1 MNGPGG
7 SRGDVDSVVRLLGE
21 PEVRL
26 LTLVGLGGVGKSRLA
41 RQVRVAL
48 SEAGTDVAVVEL
60 AGAAG
65 PEAALALLADA
76 LPAVAD
82 DSAPVLLA
90 ENLEAVLPLAPAL
103 GTLLAGHPRLTVL
116 ATSRAAGG
124 LTHEHLYRV
133 RPLDVADGAAA
144 RELFLRHARRVAYED
159 GLDAHE
165 QTVTAICRQL
175 EGHPL
180 ALVIAARQ
188 LAALP
193 AEALLARLRE
203 GWSLSMKGPVDLPG
217 RHRSLGRVL
226 DDTVTALSADAR
238 RLLGRLGVFEGR
250 FAYPAVE
257 HVLGAHA
264 EEKAEEEADETLWDG
279 VSELVAHGLL
289 EPVPSADGSA
299 GISFRMPG
307 VVREYAR
314 RLLREDAGPQ
324 AAEALRGAHARHFG
338 ERVLDGHEEHGA
350 AAETWT
356 RRVEEELPDVRAAL
370 RFLIDTADPRALDLA
385 AALRGHWLARGR
397 LREGIALLGEV
408 LALPVAGEG
417 TARLR
422 AREAHAVLTG
432 AASSYAHALTALQ
445 ECADDWAA
453 AGETTTRART
463 LVDLGAAVFE
473 AHGFDRAE
481 PLYREAIDVL
491 DAAGDHWW
499 AARAR
504 SLLGASAAATEAHRT
519 LARTALDEAV
529 RGFRDLG
536 ESTWTH
542 VPYQQLG
549 RMLHEEGH
557 DVQAVAL
564 LSEGLGLAQR
574 GGDDWNASVFLN
586 LLADV
591 RLTRG
596 EAALAGG
603 HHVESLRLVE
613 RIGARP
619 RYVWC
624 LEGLAACLDDL
635 GETPYAARLVGLSRA
650 VRSRLTLD
658 DWVEFPARAIDLSSI
673 EWSLSRPVFEQLCA
687 EGAELT
693 VGDVLAEVPP
703 LLSAKRAPG
712 PRRERRRRHPDGLT
726 GREAQVLRLIAS
738 GATSRAIA
746 SELFISIETVG
757 RHISN
762 LYRKIGVSSRAEAT
776 AHAIRSGLLEE

>member
-1 MNGPGG
+1 MNDAGG
-7 SRGDVDSVVRLLGE
+7 CGDDVTAVVRLLGD

-26 LTLVGLGGVGKSRLA
+26 LTLVGIGGIGKSRLA
-41 RQVRVAL
+41 RQVCVELRQG
-48 SEAGTDVAVVEL
+48 GTDVRFVEL
-60 AGAAG
+60 AGASG
-65 PEAALALLADA
+65 PEAALALLTDA
-76 LPAVAD
+76 LPADPEEDA
-82 DSAPVLLA
+82 APQVLLA

-103 GTLLAGHPRLTVL
+103 GTLLAGYPRVTVL
-116 ATSRAAGG
+116 ATSRAAGR
-124 LTHEHLYRV
+124 LTDEHLFRV
-133 RPLDVADGAAA
+133 GPLDVTDGASA
-144 RELFLRHARRVAYED
+144 RELFLWHARRVAYQG

-165 QTVTAICRQL
+165 QTVTAICRLL

-180 ALVIAARQ
+180 ALIIAAGQ

-203 GWSLSMKGPVDLPG
+203 GWSLSMKGAVDLPD
-217 RHRSLGRVL
+217 RHRSLGRIL
-226 DDTVTALSADAR
+226 DDSVTALSRPAR
-238 RLLGRLGVFEGR
+238 HLLARLSVFEDR
-250 FAYPAVE
+250 FAYAAAAD
-257 HVLGAHA
+257 VL
-264 EEKAEEEADETLWDG
+264 AEEEADEALWEG
-279 VSELVAHGLL
+279 VSELVAHEMLR
-289 EPVPSADGSA
+289 PAPAADGSS
-299 GISFRMPG
+299 GIAFRMPG

-314 RLLREDAGPQ
+314 RLPREDAGTKSSD
-324 AAEALRGAHARHFG
+324 ALRGAHARYFG
-338 ERVLDGHEEHGA
+338 ARVLDGHEEHGA
-350 AAETWT
+350 AAEIWA

-370 RFLIDTADPRALDLA
+370 RFLIDSADGGALDLA
-385 AALRGHWLARGR
+385 AALRGHWLGRGR
-397 LREGIALLGEV
+397 LREGIGLLDEV
-408 LALPVAGEG
+408 LALPAAGDG
-417 TARLR
+417 TVRLR

-432 AASSYAHALTALQ
+432 ASSSYAHALPALQ
-445 ECADDWAA
+445 ECADGWMD
-453 AGETTTRART
+453 AGEPIARART
-463 LVDLGAAVFE
+463 LVDLAAAEFE

-481 PLYREAIDVL
+481 PLYREAIGVL
-491 DAAGDHWW
+491 DAAGDRWW

-504 SLLGASAAATEAHRT
+504 SLLGASAAATETHRA

-529 RGFRDLG
+529 RGFRELG

-557 DVQAVAL
+557 DVQAIAL

-574 GGDDWNASVFLN
+574 NGDDWNASVFLN

-596 EAALAGG
+596 EAAQAGG
-603 HHVESLRLVE
+603 HHLDSLRLVE
-613 RIGARP
+613 GIGARP

-635 GETPYAARLVGLSRA
+635 GETHGAARLVGMSRA
-650 VRSRLTLD
+650 VRSQLTLD
-658 DWVEFPARAIDLSSI
+658 GWVEFPARAIDLSSV
-673 EWSLSRPVFEQLCA
+673 EWNLSRPVFERLCA
-687 EGAELT
+687 EGAQLT

-703 LLSAKRAPG
+703 LLSAKGSPG
-712 PRRERRRRHPDGLT
+712 PRKERRRRHPDGLT
-726 GREAQVLRLIAS
+726 GREVQVLRLIAS

-762 LYRKIGVSSRAEAT
+762 LYRKIGVSGRAEAT

>member
-1 MNGPGG
+1 MNGAGG
-7 SRGDVDSVVRLLGE
+7 RGDDVGAVVRLLDD

-26 LTLVGLGGVGKSRLA
+26 LTLVGIGGVGKSRLA
-41 RQVRVAL
+41 RQVCGELERG
-48 SEAGTDVAVVEL
+48 GTDVRVVEL

-65 PEAALALLADA
+65 PEAALALLTEA
-76 LPAVAD
+76 LSTPPAEGVA
-82 DSAPVLLA
+82 PHVVLA

-103 GTLLAGHPRLTVL
+103 GELLAGHPRLTVL
-116 ATSRAAGG
+116 ATSRAAGR
-124 LTHEHLYRV
+124 LTDEHLHRV
-133 RPLDVADGAAA
+133 RPLDVTDGAAA
-144 RELFLRHARRVAYED
+144 RELFLWHARRVAYQG

-165 QTVTAICRQL
+165 RTVTAICRQL

-203 GWSLSMKGPVDLPG
+203 GWSLTMQGPVDLPD

-226 DDTVTALSADAR
+226 DDSVAALSPAAR
-238 RLLGRLGVFEGR
+238 QLLSRLSVFEDR
-250 FAYPAVE
+250 FTYAAALDVCD
-257 HVLGAHA
+257 
-264 EEKAEEEADETLWDG
+264 EESADEALWEA
-279 VSELVAHGLL
+279 VSELVAHELL
-289 EPVPSADGSA
+289 HPATGGGT
-299 GISFRMPG
+299 GIGFRMPG
-307 VVREYAR
+307 VVRAYAR
-314 RLLREDAGPQ
+314 RLLKENAGAQ
-324 AAEALRGAHARHFG
+324 IADALRGAHARHFG
-338 ERVLDGHEEHGA
+338 GRVLDGHDEHGT
-350 AAETWT
+350 AAEDWA

-370 RFLIDTADPRALDLA
+370 RFLIDSADRRAFDLA
-385 AALRGHWLARGR
+385 AALRGHWLGRGR
-397 LREGIALLGEV
+397 LHEGIGLLDEV
-408 LALPVAGEG
+408 LALPAAGEG

-445 ECADDWAA
+445 ECADGWQE
-453 AGETTTRART
+453 AGETTARART
-463 LVDLGAAVFE
+463 LVDLAAAEFE

-481 PLYREAIDVL
+481 PLYQEAIAVL
-491 DAAGDHWW
+491 DEAGDRWW

-504 SLLGASAAATEAHRT
+504 SLLGASAAATETHRA
-519 LARTALDEAV
+519 LAKTALDEAV
-529 RGFRDLG
+529 RGFRELG

-549 RMLHEEGH
+549 RMLYEEGH

-574 GGDDWNASVFLN
+574 NGDDWNASVFLN

-591 RLTRG
+591 RLSRG
-596 EAALAGG
+596 EAGRAGG
-603 HHVESLRLVE
+603 HHLDSLRLVE
-613 RIGARP
+613 GIGARP

-635 GETPYAARLVGLSRA
+635 GETSYAARLVGLSRA

-658 DWVEFPARAIDLSSI
+658 GWVEFPARAIDLSSI
-673 EWSLSRPVFEQLCA
+673 RWSLSRPVFERLCA
-687 EGAELT
+687 EGAKLT
-693 VGDVLAEVPP
+693 VGDILAEVPP
-703 LLSAKRAPG
+703 LLATKRAPS

-726 GREAQVLRLIAS
+726 GREAEVLRLIAS